1 MFSNCWPWQFY
12 GRFSAFC
19 PFHRGWNVLKLP
31 TLAVLW
37 PLFSPVTGN
46 CRPWQFYGRFSALT
60 SLSSSNCRPWQFYG
74 RFSALTKSGHETADL
89 GSFMA
94 TVMKLQ
100 TLAVLWPVFSLDK
113 KLLLNSPLCKQYQV
127 SDHFIDFN
135 ITHRYYANIK
145 FWLWGT
151 LEIPLGSPHWQ
162 LARGIGKRLF
172 VKLSPSLTS
181 SPSWAE

>member
-1 MFSNCWPWQFY
+1 MAIELPRWAVWTTLFLWTQTADLGSFMATCSNCWPWQFHGQFSALTAILSSNCRPWQFY

-19 PFHRGWNVLKLP
+19 PLHRGWNVLKLP

-94 TVMKLQ
+94 AVMKLQ
-100 TLAVLWPVFSLDK
+100 TLAVLWPLFSLDK
-113 KLLLNSPLCKQYQV
+113 NLL
-127 SDHFIDFN
+127 
-135 ITHRYYANIK
+135 
-145 FWLWGT
+145 
-151 LEIPLGSPHWQ
+151 
-162 LARGIGKRLF
+162 
-172 VKLSPSLTS
+172 
-181 SPSWAE
+181 